1 MKDIERK
8 KFMHDIRV
16 EESPEFDEKRELK
29 KYQKFVN
36 SSDFDNF
43 KKVEVS
49 PYSGDTE
56 R

>member
-1 MKDIERK
+1 MDDRK

-16 EESPEFDEKRELK
+16 EDSQEFYEKKELK

-36 SSDFDNF
+36 SSNFDNF

-49 PYSGDTE
+49 SYRGDTE